1 MTTFVPAGRFI
12 APIAIGEESPGNIGH
27 RAS

>member
-12 APIAIGEESPGNIGH
+12 APDLSGEESPGNIGH